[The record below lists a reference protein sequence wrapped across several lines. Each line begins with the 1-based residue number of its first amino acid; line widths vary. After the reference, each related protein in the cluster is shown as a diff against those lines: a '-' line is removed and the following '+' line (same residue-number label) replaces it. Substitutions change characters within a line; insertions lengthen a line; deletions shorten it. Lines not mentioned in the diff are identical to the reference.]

1 MTRNSLDKEM
11 IKTVAALGERVDHL
25 ILNHLPHLQTR
36 LDKIETKMDRAGWYI
51 ITTLIGIL
59 IAVWVR

>member
-1 MTRNSLDKEM
+1 MTRNSIDKEM
-11 IKTVAALGERVDHL
+11 IKTVAALVERVDHL

>member
-1 MTRNSLDKEM
+1 M
-11 IKTVAALGERVDHL
+11 IKTVAALTERVDHL

>member
-1 MTRNSLDKEM
+1 MTRGKIDEKM
-11 IKTVAALGERVDHL
+11 IATVATLVEKVEHL
-25 ILNHLPHLQTR
+25 MTNHLPHLQTR
-36 LDKIETKMDRAGWYI
+36 LDKIETKMDRAGWFI